1 MFPRYLI
8 NLNSRLDRYHHENAG
23 LIFIFQ
29 IGNCT
34 MNKKTS
40 MLFTIAAVAVMGA
53 TLFGSTYT
61 QTQISGQGLD
71 VSKLDANVLEQ
82 IHQMGGLQ
90 LVMPQAFAETD
101 CGALADTGRT
111 VVEFNLTGES
121 VELPIMGGKTY
132 NAMTFNGQVPGPT
145 LRVTQGDV
153 VQMTLSIPADEVTGH
168 GNDMHASQ
176 MSATYFDSVNPGETS
191 EYCYIAESA
200 GVFKYH
206 CSGVHLAGM
215 DQHVLSGMYG
225 IAIVDPANG
234 YKKLMVEKTSGS
246 GELDRVFYDADAL
259 EFTLQ
264 YNQLYLTA
272 DGNYDATAMFGHQN
286 TATVVNG
293 MQFGYVPNMAH
304 NLLVNGDTNKN
315 IFVAQP
321 WNGLE
326 HEQYQ
331 SQLLFV
337 ENDQHVRL
345 FIENQGNEPVF
356 FHIVGEILDRV
367 VQGNRVQ
374 SAATETWLLGGSQ
387 NMIVDLVFDE
397 PGVYAAVNHDYAAI
411 YTGAATIFVAGDPF
425 GLNPVLV
432 GAEIIPAP
440 VASYAY
446 VLGNPSDAVPPTG
459 VNSIAHPA
467 INIHGL
473 YTDEVASEMKDNGVI
488 PLWEVIPVV
497 AGILTGQ

>member
-1 MFPRYLI
+1 MT
-8 NLNSRLDRYHHENAG
+8 
-23 LIFIFQ
+23 
-29 IGNCT
+29 CT

-61 QTQISGQGLD
+61 QTQIAGQSVD
-71 VSKLDANVLEQ
+71 MSKMDISVMDEIRN
-82 IHQMGGLQ
+82 MGGLQ

-111 VVEFNLTGES
+111 IVEFNLTGES

-191 EYCYIAESA
+191 QYCYIAESA

-246 GELDRVFYDADAL
+246 GELDRQFYDADAL

-425 GLNPVLV
+425 NLNP
-432 GAEIIPAP
+432 IIQEAGIIEAP

-467 INIHGL
+467 LNIHGL
-473 YTDEVASEMKDNGVI
+473 YTDEVASELKDNGVI

-497 AGILTGQ
+497 AGILAEQ

>member
-1 MFPRYLI
+1 
-8 NLNSRLDRYHHENAG
+8 
-23 LIFIFQ
+23 
-29 IGNCT
+29 
-34 MNKKTS
+34 MNKRIST
-40 MLFTIAAVAVMGA
+40 LFTVAAVAVMGA

-61 QTQISGQGLD
+61 QTQIAGQSIDASQLD
-71 VSKLDANVLEQ
+71 VDVLEQ
-82 IHQMGGLQ
+82 IQQMGGLQ
-90 LVMPQAFAETD
+90 LVMPEAFAVTD
-101 CGALADTGRT
+101 CAVLESSGRN
-111 VVEFNLTGES
+111 VYDFQLTGVS
-121 VELPIMGGKTY
+121 VELPTMGGKTF
-132 NAMTFNGQVPGPT
+132 NAMTFSGQVPGPT

-153 VQMTLSIPADEVTGH
+153 VKMTLTIPADEVTGH
-168 GNDMHASQ
+168 GNDMHSSQ
-176 MSATYFDSVNPGETS
+176 MSAGNFESVNPGETS
-191 EYCYIAESA
+191 QYCYIAETA
-200 GVFKYH
+200 GIFKYH
-206 CSGVHLAGM
+206 CSGVKLVGM

-246 GELDRVFYDADAL
+246 GMIDRKFYDADAL
-259 EFTLQ
+259 EFQLQ
-264 YNQLYLTA
+264 YNQMYLTPE
-272 DGNYDATAMFGHQN
+272 GNYDQVAMFKHQN

-321 WNGLE
+321 WNGIELK
-326 HEQYQ
+326 QYQ

-387 NMIVDLVFDE
+387 GMIVDVVFDE

-411 YTGAATIFVAGDPF
+411 YTGAATVFVAGDPF

-432 GAEIIPAP
+432 DKGVLDAP
-440 VASYAY
+440 VPSYAY
-446 VLGNPSDAVPPTG
+446 ALGNPSDAVPPMG
-459 VNSIAHPA
+459 MNSIAHPA

-473 YTDEVASEMKDNGVI
+473 YTDEVASAMQEGGMI
-488 PLWEVIPVV
+488 ALWEVIPVV
-497 AGILTGQ
+497 ADILTS

>member
-1 MFPRYLI
+1 MPPCL
-8 NLNSRLDRYHHENAG
+8 
-23 LIFIFQ
+23 
-29 IGNCT
+29 
-34 MNKKTS
+34 MNKRVS

-61 QTQISGQGLD
+61 QTQIAGQSLD
-71 VSKLDANVLEQ
+71 MDQMDIDVMDKIRN
-82 IHQMGGLQ
+82 MGGLQ
-90 LVMPQAFAETD
+90 LVMPNAFAETD
-101 CGALADTGRT
+101 CGVLENSGRT

-132 NAMTFNGQVPGPT
+132 NAMTFSGVVPGPT

-153 VQMTLSIPADEVTGH
+153 VKMTLHIPDHEVTGH

-176 MSATYFDSVNPGETS
+176 MSAGNFESVNPGETS
-191 EYCYIAESA
+191 QYCYIAESA
-200 GVFKYH
+200 GIFKYH
-206 CSGVHLAGM
+206 CSGVKLIGM

-225 IAIVDPANG
+225 ITIVDPANG

-246 GELDRVFYDADAL
+246 GELDRKFYDADAL
-259 EFTLQ
+259 EFQLQ
-264 YNQLYLTA
+264 YNQLYLTPE
-272 DGNYDATAMFGHQN
+272 GNYDAGAMFQHHN

-293 MQFGYVPNMAH
+293 LQFGYVPNMAH
-304 NLLVNGDTNKN
+304 NLLVNGDVNKN

-326 HEQYQ
+326 HKQYQ

-345 FIENQGNEPVF
+345 FVENQGNEPVF

-367 VQGNRVQ
+367 TQGNRVQ

-387 NMIVDLVFDE
+387 GMIVDLVFDE
-397 PGVYAAVNHDYAAI
+397 PGAYAAVNHDYAAI
-411 YTGAATIFVAGDPF
+411 YTGAATVFVAGDPF

-432 GAEIIPAP
+432 EKGVIPAP

-446 VLGNPSDAVPPTG
+446 ALGNPSSAVPPMG
-459 VNSIAHPA
+459 ANSIAHPA

-473 YTDEVASEMKDNGVI
+473 MTDDVASEMQASGDYVA
-488 PLWEVIPVV
+488 LWEVIPVV
-497 AGILTGQ
+497 AEILTS

>member
-1 MFPRYLI
+1 
-8 NLNSRLDRYHHENAG
+8 
-23 LIFIFQ
+23 
-29 IGNCT
+29 
-34 MNKKTS
+34 

-61 QTQISGQGLD
+61 QTQISGQSLD
-71 VSKLDANVLEQ
+71 MTQMDVDVMDQ
-82 IHQMGGLQ
+82 IRNMGGLQ

-101 CGALADTGRT
+101 CGALAQTGRT
-111 VVEFNLTGES
+111 VVEFDLTGES

-132 NAMTFNGQVPGPT
+132 NAMTFSGQVPGPT

-153 VQMTLSIPADEVTGH
+153 VKMTLTIPADEVTGH

-176 MSATYFDSVNPGETS
+176 ISASAFESVNPGETS
-191 EYCYIAESA
+191 MYCYIAEAA

-206 CSGVHLAGM
+206 CSGVKLIGM

-225 IAIVDPANG
+225 IAIVDPING
-234 YKKLMVEKTSGS
+234 YKKLMVEKTSVSAGKVS
-246 GELDRVFYDADAL
+246 LDRQFYDADAL
-259 EFTLQ
+259 EFQLQ
-264 YNQLYLTA
+264 YNQLYLTPE
-272 DGNYDATAMFGHQN
+272 GNYDAGKMFKHQN

-304 NLLVNGDTNKN
+304 NLLVNGDVNKN

-326 HEQYQ
+326 HKQYQ

-367 VQGNRVQ
+367 TQGNRVQ

-397 PGVYAAVNHDYAAI
+397 PGAYAAVNHDYAAI
-411 YTGAATIFVAGDPF
+411 YTGAATVFVAGDPF

-432 GAEIIPAP
+432 EKGVIPAP

-446 VLGNPSDAVPPTG
+446 ALGNPSDAVPPMG
-459 VNSIAHPA
+459 KNSIAHPA
-467 INIHGL
+467 LNIHGL
-473 YTDEVASEMKDNGVI
+473 YTDEVASEMQASGDYVA
-488 PLWEVIPVV
+488 LWEVIPVV
-497 AGILTGQ
+497 AEILTS

>member
-1 MFPRYLI
+1 
-8 NLNSRLDRYHHENAG
+8 
-23 LIFIFQ
+23 
-29 IGNCT
+29 
-34 MNKKTS
+34 

-61 QTQISGQGLD
+61 QTQIAGQSLD
-71 VSKLDANVLEQ
+71 INKMDANVIEQ

-101 CGALADTGRT
+101 CGALSQTGRD

-132 NAMTFNGQVPGPT
+132 NAMTFSGQVPGPT

-153 VQMTLSIPADEVTGH
+153 VKMTLTIPSDEVTGH

-176 MSATYFDSVNPGETS
+176 MSAGNFESVNPGETS
-191 EYCYIAESA
+191 QYCYIAESA

-206 CSGVHLAGM
+206 CSGVKLIGM

-225 IAIVDPANG
+225 IAIVDPVNG
-234 YKKLMVEKTSGS
+234 YKKLMVEKTKVSGS
-246 GELDRVFYDADAL
+246 EVSLDRKIYDADAL
-259 EFTLQ
+259 EFQLQ
-264 YNQLYLTA
+264 YNQLYLTPE
-272 DGNYDATAMFGHQN
+272 GNYDAGAMFQHHN

-304 NLLVNGDTNKN
+304 NLLVNGDVKKN

-326 HEQYQ
+326 HKQYQ

-345 FIENQGNEPVF
+345 FIENHGNEPLF

-367 VQGNRVQ
+367 TQGNRVQ

-397 PGVYAAVNHDYAAI
+397 PGAYAAVNHDYAAI
-411 YTGAATIFVAGDPF
+411 YTGAATVFVAGDPF

-432 GAEIIPAP
+432 EKGVIPAP

-446 VLGNPSDAVPPTG
+446 ALGNPSDAVPPMG
-459 VNSIAHPA
+459 MNSIAHPA
-467 INIHGL
+467 LNIHGL
-473 YTDEVASEMKDNGVI
+473 YTDDVASEMQASGDYVA
-488 PLWEVIPVV
+488 LWEVIPVV
-497 AGILTGQ
+497 AEMLS

>member
-1 MFPRYLI
+1 
-8 NLNSRLDRYHHENAG
+8 
-23 LIFIFQ
+23 
-29 IGNCT
+29 
-34 MNKKTS
+34 MNKRVS

-61 QTQISGQGLD
+61 QTQIAGQSLD
-71 VSKLDANVLEQ
+71 INQMDVNVIEQ

-101 CGALADTGRT
+101 CGALADTGRN

-132 NAMTFNGQVPGPT
+132 NAMTFSGQVPGPT

-176 MSATYFDSVNPGETS
+176 MTALAFDSVNPGETS
-191 EYCYIAESA
+191 QYCYIAESA

-206 CSGVHLAGM
+206 CSGVHLIGM
-215 DQHVLSGMYG
+215 DQHVFSGMYG

-246 GELDRVFYDADAL
+246 GELDRKFYDADAL
-259 EFTLQ
+259 EFQLQ
-264 YNQLYLTA
+264 FNQLYLNE
-272 DGNYDATAMFGHQN
+272 DGNYDAGAMFQHHN
-286 TATVVNG
+286 SATVVNG
-293 MQFGYVPNMAH
+293 IQFGYVPNMLH
-304 NLLVNGDTNKN
+304 NILLKGDANKN

-326 HEQYQ
+326 LENMQ
-331 SQLLFV
+331 SQLLYV

-345 FIENQGNEPVF
+345 FVENHGNEPLF

-367 VQGNRVQ
+367 TQGNRVQ

-397 PGVYAAVNHDYAAI
+397 PGAYALVNHDYAAI
-411 YTGAATIFVAGDPF
+411 YTGGIGLFVAGDPF
-425 GLNPVLV
+425 GLNPRLIDAGILTDAV
-432 GAEIIPAP
+432 P
-440 VASYAY
+440 SYAY
-446 VLGNPSDAVPPTG
+446 ALGNPSDAVPPMG
-459 VNSIAHPA
+459 ANSIAHPA
-467 INIHGL
+467 VNIHGL
-473 YTDEVASEMKDNGVI
+473 YTDDVVSEKKDAGMI
-488 PLWEVIPVV
+488 PLWEVIPTLPPVP
-497 AGILTGQ
+497 

>member
-1 MFPRYLI
+1 
-8 NLNSRLDRYHHENAG
+8 
-23 LIFIFQ
+23 
-29 IGNCT
+29 
-34 MNKKTS
+34 MNKRIS

-61 QTQISGQGLD
+61 QTQISGQSLD
-71 VSKLDANVLEQ
+71 MTQMDVDVMDQ
-82 IHQMGGLQ
+82 IRNMGGLQ

-101 CGALADTGRT
+101 CGALENTGRN

-132 NAMTFNGQVPGPT
+132 NAMTFSEQVPGPT

-153 VQMTLSIPADEVTGH
+153 VKMTLSIPDDEVTGH

-176 MSATYFDSVNPGETS
+176 MSAGNFESVNPGETS
-191 EYCYIAESA
+191 MYCYIAESA

-206 CSGVHLAGM
+206 CSGVKLIGM

-225 IAIVDPANG
+225 IAIVDPING
-234 YKKLMVEKTSGS
+234 YKKLMVEKTSVSGS
-246 GELDRVFYDADAL
+246 EVSLDRQFYDADAL
-259 EFTLQ
+259 EFQLQ
-264 YNQLYLTA
+264 YNQLYLTPE
-272 DGNYDATAMFGHQN
+272 GNYDAGAMFQHHN

-304 NLLVNGDTNKN
+304 NLLVNGDVNKN

-326 HEQYQ
+326 HKQYQ

-345 FIENQGNEPVF
+345 FIENHGNEPLF

-367 VQGNRVQ
+367 TQGNRVQ

-397 PGVYAAVNHDYAAI
+397 PGAYAAVNHDYAAI
-411 YTGAATIFVAGDPF
+411 YTGAATVFVAGDPF

-432 GAEIIPAP
+432 EKGVIPAP

-446 VLGNPSDAVPPTG
+446 ALGNPSDAVPPMG
-459 VNSIAHPA
+459 MNSIAHPA
-467 INIHGL
+467 QNIHGL
-473 YTDEVASEMKDNGVI
+473 MTDEVASEMQASGDYVA
-488 PLWEVIPVV
+488 LWEVIPVV
-497 AGILTGQ
+497 AEILTS

>member
-1 MFPRYLI
+1 
-8 NLNSRLDRYHHENAG
+8 
-23 LIFIFQ
+23 
-29 IGNCT
+29 
-34 MNKKTS
+34 MNKRIS
-40 MLFTIAAVAVMGA
+40 MLFTIAAIAVIGA
-53 TLFGSTYT
+53 GLSGSTYT
-61 QTQISGQGLD
+61 QTQIGGQSIDMSQMD
-71 VSKLDANVLEQ
+71 VDVMEQ
-82 IHQMGGLQ
+82 IHKMGGLQ

-101 CGALADTGRT
+101 CGVLENSGRT

-132 NAMTFNGQVPGPT
+132 NAMTFNQQVPGPT

-153 VQMTLSIPADEVTGH
+153 VKMTLHIPDHEVTGH
-168 GNDMHASQ
+168 GNDMHSSQ
-176 MSATYFDSVNPGETS
+176 MSASHFESVNPGETS
-191 EYCYIAESA
+191 QYCYIAESA

-206 CSGVHLAGM
+206 CSGVKLIGM

-246 GELDRVFYDADAL
+246 GELDRKFYDADAL
-259 EFTLQ
+259 EFQLQ
-264 YNQLYLTA
+264 YTQLYLTPE
-272 DGNYDATAMFGHQN
+272 GNYDAGAMFKHQN

-326 HEQYQ
+326 HKQYQ

-337 ENDQHVRL
+337 ETDQHVRL
-345 FIENQGNEPVF
+345 FVENQGNEPVF

-374 SAATETWLLGGSQ
+374 SAATETWMLGGSQ

-397 PGVYAAVNHDYAAI
+397 PGAYAAVNHDYAAI
-411 YTGAATIFVAGDPF
+411 YTGAATVFVAGDPF

-432 GAEIIPAP
+432 EKGVLEAP
-440 VASYAY
+440 VPSYAY
-446 VLGNPSDAVPPTG
+446 ALGNPSDAVPPMG
-459 VNSIAHPA
+459 MNSIAHPA
-467 INIHGL
+467 LNIHGL
-473 YTDEVASEMKDNGVI
+473 MTDEVASEMKASGDYVA
-488 PLWEVIPVV
+488 LWEVIPVV
-497 AGILTGQ
+497 AEILTS

>member
-1 MFPRYLI
+1 MRIIIYESQTRCI
-8 NLNSRLDRYHHENAG
+8 
-23 LIFIFQ
+23 
-29 IGNCT
+29 
-34 MNKKTS
+34 MNKRIS

-61 QTQISGQGLD
+61 QTQIAGQSLD
-71 VSKLDANVLEQ
+71 INKMDVDVIEK

-101 CGALADTGRT
+101 CGALKSSGRNM
-111 VVEFNLTGES
+111 VEFNLTGES

-132 NAMTFNGQVPGPT
+132 NAMTFSGQVPGPT
-145 LRVTQGDV
+145 LRVMQGDIV
-153 VQMTLSIPADEVTGH
+153 KMTLTIPDGEVTGH

-176 MSATYFDSVNPGETS
+176 MSSGNFDSVNPGETS
-191 EYCYIAESA
+191 QYCYIAESA

-206 CSGVHLAGM
+206 CSGVHLIGM

-225 IAIVDPANG
+225 IAIVDPAKG

-246 GELDRVFYDADAL
+246 GELDRMFYNADAL
-259 EFTLQ
+259 EFQLQ
-264 YNQLYLTA
+264 YNQLYLTPE
-272 DGNYDATAMFGHQN
+272 GNYDAGAMFQHHN

-304 NLLVNGDTNKN
+304 NLLVNGDVNKN

-326 HEQYQ
+326 HKQYQ

-345 FIENQGNEPVF
+345 FVENHGNEPLF

-397 PGVYAAVNHDYAAI
+397 PGAYAAVNHDYAAL
-411 YTGAATIFVAGDPF
+411 YTGAATVFVAGDPF

-432 GAEIIPAP
+432 EKGVIPAP

-446 VLGNPSDAVPPTG
+446 ALGNPSDAVPPMG
-459 VNSIAHPA
+459 MNSIAHPGK
-467 INIHGL
+467 NIHGL
-473 YTDEVASEMKDNGVI
+473 YTDDVASEMQASGDYVA
-488 PLWEVIPVV
+488 LWEVIPVV
-497 AGILTGQ
+497 AEMLTS

>member
-1 MFPRYLI
+1 
-8 NLNSRLDRYHHENAG
+8 
-23 LIFIFQ
+23 
-29 IGNCT
+29 
-34 MNKKTS
+34 

-61 QTQISGQGLD
+61 QTQIAGQSLD
-71 VSKLDANVLEQ
+71 MDQMDIDVMDKIRN
-82 IHQMGGLQ
+82 MGGLQ
-90 LVMPQAFAETD
+90 LVMPNAFAETD
-101 CGALADTGRT
+101 CGVLENSGRT

-132 NAMTFNGQVPGPT
+132 NAMTFSGVVPGPT

-153 VQMTLSIPADEVTGH
+153 VKMTLHIPDHEVTGH

-176 MSATYFDSVNPGETS
+176 MSAGNFESVNPGETS
-191 EYCYIAESA
+191 QYCYIAESA
-200 GVFKYH
+200 GIFKYH
-206 CSGVHLAGM
+206 CSGVKLIGM

-225 IAIVDPANG
+225 ITIVDPANG

-246 GELDRVFYDADAL
+246 GELDRKFYDADAL
-259 EFTLQ
+259 EFQLQ
-264 YNQLYLTA
+264 YNQLYLTPE
-272 DGNYDATAMFGHQN
+272 GNYDAGAMFQHHN

-293 MQFGYVPNMAH
+293 LQFGYVPNMAH
-304 NLLVNGDTNKN
+304 NLLVNGDVNKN

-326 HEQYQ
+326 HKQYQ

-345 FIENQGNEPVF
+345 FVENQGNEPVF

-367 VQGNRVQ
+367 TQGNRVQ

-387 NMIVDLVFDE
+387 GMIVDLVFDE
-397 PGVYAAVNHDYAAI
+397 PGAYAAVNHDYAAI
-411 YTGAATIFVAGDPF
+411 YTGAATVFVAGDPF

-432 GAEIIPAP
+432 EKGVIPAP

-446 VLGNPSDAVPPTG
+446 ALGNPSSAVPPMG
-459 VNSIAHPA
+459 ANSIAHPA

-473 YTDEVASEMKDNGVI
+473 MTDDVASEMQASGDYVA
-488 PLWEVIPVV
+488 LWEVIPVV
-497 AGILTGQ
+497 AEILTS